1 MSYIACAEEFCLS
14 LGHWPPF
21 CSVHYGAVL
30 LTVHGSLQVS
40 AVQDVLR
47 LLRQAFQALHA
58 PGAEPKASAVSDCNV
73 PHFLTTLMP
82 TLMPCCYYCLQET
95 HCLNAVC
102 RRFRAAGQ
110 TLR

>member
-1 MSYIACAEEFCLS
+1 M
-14 LGHWPPF
+14 
-21 CSVHYGAVL
+21 HYGTVL
-30 LTVHGSLQVS
+30 LTFRGSLQVS

-47 LLRQAFQALHA
+47 LLRQAFKALHA
-58 PGAEPKASAVSDCNV
+58 PGAEPKASAVSDYNV

-82 TLMPCCYYCLQET
+82 TTDAMLLDCLQET